1 MTIDHDQTTSALS
14 TKVEEE
20 FISPL
25 TVIRGALEILRDFPD
40 LPDPQRTEFISRA
53 LGECDRLKS
62 GIDNLAAS
70 VYAAARREEGP
81 QIDARYADR
90 IKVDTD
96 GGIIDLDFSNF
107 QFKNSDI
114 VNAFYDAI
122 DSVVIPSDRK
132 WVFLVNFRNCQTWP
146 EAWVAYAHRS
156 KKITVNFS
164 EVTIRYSEGEG
175 EDINSDPDILPS
187 RAAALAEARRI
198 TSH

>member
-1 MTIDHDQTTSALS
+1 MSTNRDQTTSALS

-40 LPDPQRTEFISRA
+40 LPEPQRTEFIKRA
-53 LGECDRLKS
+53 LGECDRMKA

-70 VYAAARREEGP
+70 VYAAGRQKEAP
-81 QIDARYADR
+81 KIDARYADR
-90 IKVDTD
+90 IHVMEDQ
-96 GGIIDLDFSNF
+96 GIIDLDFSAF
-107 QFKNSDI
+107 QFQSSDI

-132 WVFLVNFRNCQTWP
+132 WIFLVNHHNCQIWP

-156 KKITVNFS
+156 KKIGMNFATA
-164 EVTIRYSEGEG
+164 TIRYSEGEG
-175 EDINSDPDILPS
+175 EDINSDPDILSS
-187 RAAALAEARRI
+187 REAALALVKTQR
-198 TSH
+198 